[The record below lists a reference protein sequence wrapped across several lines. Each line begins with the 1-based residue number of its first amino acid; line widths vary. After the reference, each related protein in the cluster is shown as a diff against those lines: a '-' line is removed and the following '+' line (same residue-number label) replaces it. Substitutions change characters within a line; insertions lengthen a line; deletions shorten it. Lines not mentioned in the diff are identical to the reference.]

1 MTRHYKY
8 TMPHNDWGKGKRWTV
23 QKAFQWGVKREPR
36 PTHASRLEF
45 YRYDLMLWHLG
56 RKPNRLAV
64 GTIRA
69 GGAANFFKGCYT
81 GAEND

>member
-1 MTRHYKY
+1 MRFKY
-8 TMPHNDWGKGKRWTV
+8 TMPHNDWGKNQRWTV
-23 QKAFQWGVKREPR
+23 QKAFQWGIKPEPY
-36 PTHASRLEF
+36 PLTNF
-45 YRYDLMLWHLG
+45 KRYDRMMWRAG

-69 GGAANFFKGCYT
+69 AGATNFFRGCYR